1 MLGINRN
8 RLFVQ
13 RLAGLGSV
21 LAFHR
26 VGEPVVPHRYFSHL
40 ASARLEHFRRLI
52 EMLVARSYDIVS
64 MTKVARRLAGFN
76 GGRMAGSQR

>member
-8 RLFVQ
+8 RLFAQ

-26 VGEPVVPHRYFSHL
+26 VAEPVGPHRYFSHL
-40 ASARLEHFRRLI
+40 ASAPPEHFRRLI
-52 EMLVARSYDIVS
+52 EMLVPRSYIGS
-64 MTKVARRLAGFN
+64 MTEVARRLAGFN